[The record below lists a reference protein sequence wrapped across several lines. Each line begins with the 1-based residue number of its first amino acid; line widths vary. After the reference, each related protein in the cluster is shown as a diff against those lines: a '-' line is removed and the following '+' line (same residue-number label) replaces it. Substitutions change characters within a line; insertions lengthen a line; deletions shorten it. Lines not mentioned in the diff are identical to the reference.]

1 MSADRT
7 QVLMILEK
15 EFGIDLTQGEY
26 YLCMYPDALNQ
37 ADALMACEYISLMD
51 GLKRKHDPGKSDSTG
66 SVIRFLL
73 LLLLAVIF
81 VVGAWYFV
89 RLR

>member
-15 EFGIDLTQGEY
+15 EFGIDITQGEY
-26 YLCMYPDALNQ
+26 YLSMYPDALNQ

-51 GLKRKHDPGKSDSTG
+51 GLKRKHVPAANDSTVRG
-66 SVIRFLL
+66 ILL
-73 LLLLAVIF
+73 VLLLAAIF
-81 VVGAWYFV
+81 VAGAWYYV
-89 RLR
+89 KLR